1 METAMAEDYRE
12 IVKRRV
18 LDETTFVQM
27 TLKGARRGLAENP
40 WRMIVVRPV
49 QIKNRRFWQF
59 SRFTDK
65 QDFTQ
70 NYSAAEAETQ
80 LDEALALPFGSI
92 LVRST
97 GEDLHVQITKKGRAI
112 LHRQARNG
120 ETRPPE
126 LAHDAPKA
134 APIPADRPDSFLQAL
149 GLQTADGRIKAD
161 RRGKLAQINEFL
173 KLLEHTGALET
184 LAPGRPL
191 NVLDCGCGASYLS
204 FAVYHYL
211 NNLRG
216 IPARLVGV
224 DVNEKL
230 IEQSSRLSRE
240 MNLDGVMFCRSSIAA
255 FQPDAPPDIVI
266 ALHACD
272 TATDEALALGIAS
285 GAGLILAAP
294 CCHHH
299 LNAQL
304 ETRAPMQPVMRHG
317 ILKNRLADIL
327 TDSFRALILQIMGYK
342 TDVVEFVASEHTDR
356 NLMIRAVRR
365 TAPGGPAFARE
376 YADLK
381 AFWNVTP
388 YLETL
393 LGAAFT
399 GLLPPV

>member
-1 METAMAEDYRE
+1 MAEDYRE

-18 LDETTFVQM
+18 LDEATFVQM
-27 TLKGARRGLAENP
+27 TLKGVLRGQAESP

-49 QIKNRRFWQF
+49 QIKNRRHLQF

-70 NYSAAEAETQ
+70 NYPLAEAETP
-80 LDEALALPFGSI
+80 LDEALALPFGSL
-92 LVRST
+92 LVRSID
-97 GEDLHVQITKKGRAI
+97 EDLHVQITKKGRAI
-112 LHRQARNG
+112 LHRQARDG
-120 ETRPPE
+120 AAPPPE
-126 LAHDAPKA
+126 LAHDAAKTIPM
-134 APIPADRPDSFLQAL
+134 PADRPDSFLQAL
-149 GLQTADGRIKAD
+149 GLQTADGRVKAD

-173 KLLEHTGALET
+173 KLMEHTGALET

-230 IEQSSRLSRE
+230 IQQSSRLSQE
-240 MNLDGVMFCRSSIAA
+240 MRLDDAVFCRSSIAA
-255 FQPDAPPDIVI
+255 FQPEIPPDIVI

-272 TATDEALALGIAS
+272 TATDEALALGITAQ
-285 GAGLILAAP
+285 AGLILAAP

-304 ETRAPMQPVMRHG
+304 ETRPPMQPVMRHG

-327 TDSFRALILQIMGYK
+327 TDSFRALILRIMGYK

-365 TAPGGPAFARE
+365 AAPGAPAFVRE
-376 YADLK
+376 YVDLK
-381 AFWNVTP
+381 AFWHVTP
-388 YLETL
+388 HLETL
-393 LGAAFT
+393 LGTAFT
-399 GLLPPV
+399 DLLETV